1 MTPNSVF
8 RARAR
13 EQLGGNI
20 FSPNWLMG
28 LVVLFVAG
36 LIVSIAASILPGVG
50 FFIAGMA
57 EGFLYFGISQ
67 IFLSLVRGKKKTID
81 IGDMFIGGNKMG
93 DLILLGLLKNLFI
106 TLWGMLFVI
115 PGVIKSYSYAMAYY
129 IKYDHPEYD
138 WQTCITES
146 RKMMDG
152 HKWRLF
158 CLDFSFIG
166 WIIVGTL
173 CCGIGTLWVKP
184 YQEAAHANFYDD
196 LKAHYEPAPI
206 VVEELPV
213 AEEGADDNGAV

>member
-1 MTPNSVF
+1 MTPNFVF

-28 LVVLFVAG
+28 LVVLLVAG
-36 LIVSIAASILPGVG
+36 LIVSAASSFVVIVG
-50 FFIAGMA
+50 LMA
-57 EGFLYFGISQ
+57 EGFLYFGISH

-93 DLILLGLLKNLFI
+93 DLILLGLIKNVFLF
-106 TLWGMLFVI
+106 LWFLLFFI
-115 PGVIKSYSYAMAYY
+115 PGVIKYYSYAMAYY

-138 WQTCITES
+138 WKTCITES
-146 RKMMDG
+146 CKMMDG

-166 WIIVGTL
+166 WIIVGAM

-184 YQEAAHANFYDD
+184 YQEAARANFYDD
-196 LKAHYEPAPI
+196 LKAHYEPAP
-206 VVEELPV
+206 LV
-213 AEEGADDNGAV
+213 AEEIPTAEEGTDDNVQM